1 MANTSRSVR
10 SARVLLL
17 VSASV
22 VVSFFAA
29 TMLAERQAG
38 KIAGSVDE
46 IVSNAMPSV
55 ESLSRARAA
64 LVEVLVALD
73 QIGAGRPPAGLAD
86 RILSGEREIGASVAA
101 YLALPF
107 FPAEQA
113 VAKPLPDA
121 VPAFQRSMDDLVEAA
136 RTPGAVGSQGLAERL
151 AIARRRAL
159 ALDDDLARVVEFD
172 SEQGQRLG
180 VEILRAR
187 DHSRTLLI
195 LLDCLAGALALLAT
209 GLAARALGRTLARAE
224 HRATDAE
231 RRTSELDQFSGR
243 VAHDLVGP
251 ISVAALALQQTARE
265 NDDDERLARMT
276 ARGLAALHR
285 VRALVDGLLRFA
297 RAGARPEPGARTDV
311 RKVAEELM
319 DGLAP
324 EADAASVE
332 LSMNPVPDCTVACS
346 PGVLM
351 SLLGNLLRNSFKH
364 MGSSPERRVRLSIA
378 PTAAGVRFEIVDTG
392 PGIPAELRPRIFE
405 PYFRLPGT
413 GAPGLGLGLA
423 TVERLV
429 HAHEGTL
436 GVHAGEAGAGSTFW
450 FELPRA
456 DLLPVPA
463 RALHEADGSRLVS

>member
-1 MANTSRSVR
+1 MANISRAVR

-29 TMLAERQAG
+29 TMVAERQSG
-38 KIAGSVDE
+38 KIALPVDE

-55 ESLSRARAA
+55 EALSRARAA
-64 LVEVLVALD
+64 LVELLVALD
-73 QIGAGRPPAGLAD
+73 QIGAGRPSAGLAD
-86 RILSGEREIGASVAA
+86 RILGGEREISVSVAV

-113 VAKPLPDA
+113 LAAPLHDA

-136 RTPGAVGSQGLAERL
+136 RTPETVASGGLADKL
-151 AIARRRAL
+151 AVARRH
-159 ALDDDLARVVEFD
+159 ALDLDSDLARLVEFD
-172 SEQGQRLG
+172 SKQGQRLG
-180 VEILRAR
+180 LEILEAR

-224 HRATDAE
+224 YRATDAE

-251 ISVAALALQQTARE
+251 ISVAAMALQQTARQ
-265 NDDDERLARMT
+265 NADDERVVRMT

-297 RAGARPEPGARTDV
+297 RAGARPEPDARTDV
-311 RKVAEELM
+311 RQVAEELI

-324 EADAASVE
+324 EADAARVDLLLDS
-332 LSMNPVPDCTVACS
+332 VPDCTVACS

-364 MGSSPERRVRLSIA
+364 MGTSAERRVRLSIV
-378 PTAAGVRFEIVDTG
+378 PMAASVRFEIVDTG

-413 GAPGLGLGLA
+413 EAPGLGLGLA

-429 HAHEGTL
+429 HAHGGTL
-436 GVHAGEAGAGSTFW
+436 GVGSGEGAAGSTFW
-450 FELPRA
+450 FELPRF
-456 DLLPVPA
+456 DLLSPSA
-463 RALHEADGSRLVS
+463 RAVHQPDRSGLVS